1 MSTETHSTLR
11 TRASLLFRL
20 RDWEDQASWS
30 EFDQLYRN
38 YVKGQALRAGLSRSE
53 CDDLVQDVFK
63 RVAETIHQF
72 DARPD
77 RGSFRRW
84 LITLVRWRI
93 TDKFRERD
101 KAQWA
106 DGAPSATDTGE
117 QTATIDRVPDINAQT
132 DIDATEEE
140 EWQKHV
146 LDAAFDRL
154 SKKAKAKQFQVF
166 ELYARHQWPVS
177 RISKEL
183 GINLASVYVINHRLT
198 KLLKLEVDRLRTE
211 LG

>member
-20 RDWEDQASWS
+20 RDWKDAASWS
-30 EFDQLYRN
+30 EFDGLYRS
-38 YVKGQALRAGLSRSE
+38 YVFAQALRSGLSRTE

-63 RVAETIHQF
+63 RVAETIHEF

-93 TDKFRERD
+93 ADKFRERD
-101 KAQWA
+101 RAQWA
-106 DGAPSATDTGE
+106 EAPGADTDTGDA
-117 QTATIDRVPDINAQT
+117 TATIDRVPDVNALT
-132 DIDATEEE
+132 EVDATWEA
-140 EWQKHV
+140 EWQKHL
-146 LDAAFDRL
+146 LDAAFERL
-154 SKKAKAKQFQVF
+154 AKKTKAKQYQAF
-166 ELYARHQWPVS
+166 ELFARHHWPVS
-177 RISKEL
+177 RISKEI
-183 GINLASVYVINHRLT
+183 GINLPTVYVINHRLT
-198 KLLKLEVDRLRTE
+198 KQLKAEVDRLRRE

>member
-30 EFDQLYRN
+30 QFDQLYRS
-38 YVKGQALRAGLSRSE
+38 YVFAQALRSGLSRAE

-93 TDKFRERD
+93 ADKFRERD

-106 DGAPSATDTGE
+106 DGRSATASEDETTDT
-117 QTATIDRVPDINAQT
+117 INRIPDVSAQT
-132 DIDATEEE
+132 EVDATWED
-140 EWQKHV
+140 EWQKH
-146 LDAAFDRL
+146 LLTAAFERM
-154 SKKAKAKQFQVF
+154 SRKTKAKQFQVF
-166 ELYARHQWPVS
+166 ELYARHHWPVL
-177 RISKEL
+177 RIAKEL
-183 GINLASVYVINHRLT
+183 DMNVASVYVINHRLT
-198 KLLKLEVDRLRTE
+198 KQLKAEVDRLRAE